1 MSKYY
6 FWDNV
11 KLFFR
16 LNKAL
21 ILSICCIILVGVLT
35 GVFCVAKSSSEIFL
49 THIQCF
55 PLRSYF
61 LHKMSLVGFL
71 LLESLFVVICFIL
84 IFLMSY
90 LKCGK
95 FLMVLL
101 SMYISF
107 RLGVTVAV
115 LVCVMG
121 ALKGLLLAI
130 LAVLI
135 PCAFRLVMYLIF
147 GFRMCEFNKQF
158 CIFGNSAIRGE
169 EVKLTLC
176 FCGVCVVAVIVQT
189 IVLLILGNLFV
200 F

>member
-11 KLFFR
+11 KLFCR
-16 LNKAL
+16 LNKTL
-21 ILSICCIILVGVLT
+21 ILSICCIICLGVLT
-35 GVFCVAKSSSEIFL
+35 GIFCVAKSACDIFF

-55 PLRSYF
+55 SLRCYF

-71 LLESLFVVICFIL
+71 LLESLFVAICFVL

-95 FLMVLL
+95 FLIIML

-115 LVCVMG
+115 LVCVLG
-121 ALKGLLLAI
+121 VVKGFLFAI
-130 LAVLI
+130 LAVFV
-135 PCAFRLVMYLIF
+135 PCVFRLALYLIF

-158 CIFGNSAIRGE
+158 CLFGNSAIRGE

-176 FCGVCVVAVIVQT
+176 FCAVCVVAVIVQT
-189 IVLLILGNLFV
+189 IILLILGNLFV